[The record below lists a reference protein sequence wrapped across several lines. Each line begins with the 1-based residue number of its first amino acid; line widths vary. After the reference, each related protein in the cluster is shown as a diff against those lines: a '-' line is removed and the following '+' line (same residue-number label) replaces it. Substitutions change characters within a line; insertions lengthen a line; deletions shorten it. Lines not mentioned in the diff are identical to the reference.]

1 MDFENFCNNEELKLK
16 ANEIKNNSSVDY
28 EKLINKYKNKSE
40 SELYDELMKVASS
53 QKAKGNL
60 NKKQLDEIYNSLC
73 PMLNKTEQDKLKK
86 LIETIGG

>member
-40 SELYDELMKVASS
+40 SELYDELMKVAST

-60 NKKQLDEIYNSLC
+60 NKNQLDEIYNSLC

>member
-60 NKKQLDEIYNSLC
+60 NKNQLDEIYNSLC